1 MSDEYKNL
9 INEIIRDAVNQH
21 IEDLKVKHP
30 ELLLT
35 KQWKPHYPKGFLSGN
50 NAIPVITGS
59 KSGTHLIGEVQ
70 FMLPENLELEMDSVE
85 LVLKDSPYIPEDNK
99 TIIPGPVPID
109 EQLDV
114 INNLVIGINAFI
126 QEFSNDKSVP
136 SSSLFQKT
144 PGNIRVI
151 NQPEPAKPDVNIEP
165 ALREIVN
172 SSYLPEWIKTIPS
185 ADIRNELV
193 RKTAE
198 ALVQYRSKYGMH
210 KTVKE
215 FFEIYTEHLMSQN
228 RLYRYCNYKAKR
240 VTFNSED
247 FCTESYCSKKPY
259 NSICQH
265 ATLNFG
271 NGAG

>member
-9 INEIIRDAVNQH
+9 INEKIKDAVNQW
-21 IEDLKVKHP
+21 IEDLKEKHP

-35 KQWKPHYPKGFLSGN
+35 KQWKVHYPKGFVSGHN
-50 NAIPVITGS
+50 VISVITGS
-59 KSGTHLIGEVQ
+59 KSGGHLIGEVQ
-70 FMLPENLELEMDSVE
+70 FMLPENLELEIDSVE
-85 LVLKDSPYIPEDNK
+85 LVLKDEPYIQENK
-99 TIIPGPVPID
+99 TSILRSVPID

-114 INNLVIGINAFI
+114 INDLVIGINAFI
-126 QEFSNDKSVP
+126 QEFSNNKSVP
-136 SSSLFQKT
+136 SSPLFQKT
-144 PGNIRVI
+144 PGNIRVM
-151 NQPEPAKPDVNIEP
+151 NQPKSSVSDVNIEP

-172 SSYLPEWIKTIPS
+172 SSYLPEWLKTIDS
-185 ADIRNELV
+185 ADIRNELI

-215 FFEIYTEHLMSQN
+215 FFDIYTEHLMNQN
-228 RLYRYCNYKAKR
+228 RLYRYCKYKAKR
-240 VTFNSED
+240 ITFNSQD
-247 FCTESYCSKKPY
+247 ICTESYCSKKPY

-265 ATLNFG
+265 AALKFG